1 MIAMRS
7 RFLETGFSLT
17 EFLVSVVIIAIGLLS
32 VVALTNF
39 SQKSIISN
47 DVKSRSVD
55 YLKEEMI
62 VFERGGYQEAVESF
76 QDGVQYDA
84 SEGLPEGFLRW
95 FWVFHDDPLPGMA
108 RIRIE
113 VSWKQKDLSWNMKTE
128 TYITKK

>member
-1 MIAMRS
+1 MIAMRN
-7 RFLETGFSLT
+7 RFLKTGFSLT
-17 EFLVSVVIIAIGLLS
+17 EFLVSVVIIAIGLLT
-32 VVALTNF
+32 VVALANF

-55 YLKEEMI
+55 YLEEEMI

-84 SEGLPEGFLRW
+84 SEGLPEGFSRW
-95 FWVFHDDPLPGMA
+95 FWVFHDDPVSGMA
-108 RIRIE
+108 RIRTE
-113 VSWKQKDLSWNMKTE
+113 VSWKQKDQSWNIKAE